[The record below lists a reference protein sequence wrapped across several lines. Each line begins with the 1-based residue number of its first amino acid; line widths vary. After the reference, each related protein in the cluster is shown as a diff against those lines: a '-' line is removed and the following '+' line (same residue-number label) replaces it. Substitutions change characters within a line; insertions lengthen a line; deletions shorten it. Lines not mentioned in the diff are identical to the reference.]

1 MAQAMLEHVN
11 ITVSDGARAA
21 EMLCAVF
28 GWRVRWQGQAKSG
41 GYSRHVGTEDQYVV
55 VYTPPMTDPGEEP
68 PKRMPMGRLN
78 HVGVVV
84 PDLQAAERRV
94 LEAGLRPFN
103 HGDYEPGRRFYFLD
117 ADGIEYEVVSYG

>member
-1 MAQAMLEHVN
+1 MAEAVLEHVN

-21 EMLCAVF
+21 QMLQAIF
-28 GWRVRWQGQAKSG
+28 GWRVRWEGPAKGG
-41 GYSRHVGTEDQYVV
+41 GYSRHVGTDDQYVV
-55 VYTPPMTDPGEEP
+55 VYMLPPADPKEEP

-84 PDLQAAERRV
+84 SDLAFTERRV

-117 ADGIEYEVVSYG
+117 PDGVEYEVVSYG